1 MLGVAES
8 VQPGCALEVSNLRRG
23 VSEPQL
29 VGMSGAAAY
38 PGGIE
43 SSEQEWERGAQA
55 HVEVAPCGVTVVMEK
70 MLAWAS
76 GT

>member
-43 SSEQEWERGAQA
+43 SSE
-55 HVEVAPCGVTVVMEK
+55 VAPCGVTVVMEK